1 MRLVLAPMEGVVDLH
16 MRALLTSLGGLD
28 GCVTEFVRV
37 SNRQVLPERTFRKHC
52 PELDTNS
59 RTASGTPIKLQLLG
73 GCPQTLA
80 DNARK
85 AAELGAIAID
95 LNFGCPTKTVNNS
108 NGGACLL
115 QYPEQ
120 IYAIVDAVRRNV
132 PPSIP
137 VSAKIRLGFND
148 RSLFME
154 NAQAVAAAGA
164 FELTVHARS
173 KADGYKPPAYW
184 EYIGQIR
191 EALEIPVIAN
201 GEIWSPQDWQRCVDQ
216 TGCDDFMLGRGILAR
231 PDLALAIK
239 AAAEHRDYV
248 PMRWAQ
254 VSRLIWD
261 YYIITKP
268 LYPAKFLGNRVKQW
282 LAYLRLN
289 YPQAERLFDEIKKEK
304 DATVFEQALLRQA
317 SEDCET

>member
-37 SNRQVLPERTFRKHC
+37 SNRQVLPERAFKKLC
-52 PELDTNS
+52 PELDHNS
-59 RTASGTPIKLQLLG
+59 HTASGTPIKLQLLG

-80 DNARK
+80 DNAVK

-108 NGGACLL
+108 HGGACLL

-120 IYAIVDAVRRNV
+120 VYRIVAAVRSAV
-132 PPSIP
+132 PLAVP

-148 RSLFME
+148 RSLFMQ
-154 NAQAVAAAGA
+154 NAQAVATAGA
-164 FELTVHARS
+164 NELTVHARS

-184 EYIGQIR
+184 DYIGRIR

-201 GEIWSPQDWQRCVDQ
+201 GEIWSPQDWQLCLAQ
-216 TGCDDFMLGRGILAR
+216 TGCDAYMLGRGILAR

-239 AAAEHRDYV
+239 AAAAHRHYE
-248 PMRWAQ
+248 PMPWPKVA
-254 VSRLIWD
+254 SLLLD
-261 YYIITKP
+261 YYLTTKP
-268 LYPAKFLGNRVKQW
+268 LYPVKFLGNRVKQW
-282 LAYLRLN
+282 LSYLRLN
-289 YPQAERLFDEIKKEK
+289 YAQADQLFNEIKKVQNAE
-304 DATVFEQALLRQA
+304 VFERALLA
-317 SEDCET
+317 HTSEEHGT